1 MSETKPNQAND
12 NSESNANYLSLVLTE
27 KIKSK
32 GCIQRFVKA
41 IQENNIIVELSHS
54 DTKRVIVSPINYTNW
69 VKTIDTFTTQAK
81 RKGISNADILDMV
94 DVLDNNHEIVLGMNG
109 NGKGFRNNDS
119 HGSNDGETEDD
130 VLIRKSIYIR
140 KYSNGIPLAEAIVLD
155 GRPRF
160 LQLKQEDNT
169 PIISRKISTI
179 SKLLYP
185 KDTVDTH
192 NPVPYTFESLDELN
206 SYLERASK
214 ETIESLYFKVK
225 SVVKKYVDTQEDWY
239 VSLIATDVI
248 IHYFQ
253 DKFATMPITICVG
266 DNESGKNSILLV
278 FRSLAYRVF
287 YVTARAQQITIHF

>member
-1 MSETKPNQAND
+1 M
-12 NSESNANYLSLVLTE
+12 
-27 KIKSK
+27 
-32 GCIQRFVKA
+32 
-41 IQENNIIVELSHS
+41 
-54 DTKRVIVSPINYTNW
+54 
-69 VKTIDTFTTQAK
+69 
-81 RKGISNADILDMV
+81 
-94 DVLDNNHEIVLGMNG
+94 DVRD
-109 NGKGFRNNDS
+109 FS
-119 HGSNDGETEDD
+119 
-130 VLIRKSIYIR
+130 
-140 KYSNGIPLAEAIVLD
+140 
-155 GRPRF
+155 
-160 LQLKQEDNT
+160 QLKQEDNT

-239 VSLIATDVI
+239 VSLIAADVI
-248 IHYFQ
+248 ISYFQ

-278 FRSLAYRVF
+278 FRYLWHIVCSM
-287 YVTARAQQITIHF
+287 